1 MKFDLRRDL
10 VYAIIAIIST
20 ALAIAIPAIQLI
32 LAWRR
37 RGILAKMMR
46 CHGRQAKR
54 KDLK

>member
-10 VYAIIAIIST
+10 VYTIIAIIST
-20 ALAIAIPAIQLI
+20 ALAIAIPVLQLI

-37 RGILAKMMR
+37 RGSLAKIMR

-54 KDLK
+54 KDFK